1 MPGEEFTLLDT
12 RYYLDYVL
20 SVSNFNYYLIYE
32 LLIQ

>member
-20 SVSNFNYYLIYE
+20 SLFPTLITISSMNY
-32 LLIQ
+32 